1 MPPKVKI
8 TKEQI
13 ITAAVRLVREKGYEA
28 LNARTLAAA
37 LSCSTQPIFSNYTSM
52 EELRGDLLVAAAKVY
67 EEIAESEAN
76 RHIYPPYKA
85 SGMAY
90 IRFASE
96 ERELF
101 RLLFMRPRTENEI
114 TKESELFVNVVREAE
129 ESTGLS
135 FRAET
140 FHFEMWAF
148 VHGIATMA
156 VTHYLPLNEETVS
169 VILTDAYQGLIARH
183 RKEEADERH

>member
-1 MPPKVKI
+1 MPPKARI
-8 TKEQI
+8 TKEHI
-13 ITAAVRLVREKGYEA
+13 VNAAVELVREKGFEA

-52 EELRGDLLVAAAKVY
+52 EALHEDVIVTAAKIY
-67 EEIAESEAN
+67 DTYAAEEATRN
-76 RHIYPPYKA
+76 VYPPYKA

-96 ERELF
+96 EHELF

-114 TKESELFVNVVREAE
+114 TKEVELYSHAIREAA

-156 VTHYLPLNEETVS
+156 VTHYLPLDEKTVS
-169 VILTDAYQGLIARH
+169 TILTDAYQGLLARH
-183 RKEEADERH
+183 RKGESDERH